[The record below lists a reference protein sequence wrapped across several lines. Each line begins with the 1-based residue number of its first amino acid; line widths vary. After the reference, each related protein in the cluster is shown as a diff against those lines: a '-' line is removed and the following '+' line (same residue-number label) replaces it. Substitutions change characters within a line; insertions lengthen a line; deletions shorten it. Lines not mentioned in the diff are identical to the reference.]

1 MKLFKDKRYKTPIKV
16 ESCDGC
22 SLEAKI
28 PFKGYNGIVFHNKVC
43 LGLNHRAWGTY
54 GPELIHP
61 STRYADNFGG
71 FLPDCPLEDAPED
84 NREVV

>member
-22 SLEAKI
+22 PLEAKI